1 MSVLAWVV
9 AQDWQIDAK
18 EKVPSVCEGLLKKA
32 GIKNVCACVWQTVL
46 VPVVGE
52 DDCMR
57 FGKRAPKGVGSIGGM
72 VTQCVSAFI
81 PGLCSEPYLK

>member
-1 MSVLAWVV
+1 M
-9 AQDWQIDAK
+9 
-18 EKVPSVCEGLLKKA
+18 CM
-32 GIKNVCACVWQTVL
+32 CVRQTVL

-57 FGKRAPKGVGSIGGM
+57 FGKRAPEGVGSIGGM

-81 PGLCSEPYLK
+81 PGLCSEPHLK